1 MQYGVKDASFKAAGK
16 EQGLFSLASEFY
28 RQMDT
33 LEQAQK
39 IRAMHPRDLD
49 ESIDKLSRFL
59 CGWLGGPKRYREK
72 YGSISIP
79 NAHSHLKISV
89 VEQDAWLACMEEAL
103 KVMDYPKDYQEYLIK
118 QLRVPASRCVNS
130 QVNES

>member
-16 EQGLFSLASEFY
+16 EEGIFLLASEFY
-28 RQMDT
+28 RQMET

-39 IRAMHPRDLD
+39 IRSMHPKDLE

-79 NAHSHLKISV
+79 NAHSHLKISI
-89 VEQDAWLACMEEAL
+89 VEQDAWLKCMEEAL
-103 KVMDYPKDYQEYLIK
+103 KVMGYAKDYQAYLMV
-118 QLRVPASRCVNS
+118 QLRVPASRCVNADIS
-130 QVNES
+130 ES